1 VDGTMRKRKLS
12 FKELVLNNKQQIEED
27 LKAIERIEAR
37 IEDKNS
43 KKAI

>member
-1 VDGTMRKRKLS
+1 MRKRKLS

-37 IEDKNS
+37 IEDKHS